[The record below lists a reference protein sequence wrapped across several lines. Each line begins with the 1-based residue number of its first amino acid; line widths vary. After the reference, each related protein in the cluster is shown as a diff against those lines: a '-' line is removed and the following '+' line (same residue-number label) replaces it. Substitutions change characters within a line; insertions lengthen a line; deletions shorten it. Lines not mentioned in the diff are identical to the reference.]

1 MNVYFNMNSKV
12 DRFKIKAILELQTR
26 FRYLKGVCDKLEK
39 DCQFIYRS
47 LFNIMTQVQM
57 NYDKGIISKGK
68 FGTLIEH
75 VESVLEEYKTLPL
88 PLTINRLLHNGKLGD
103 LMVKI
108 KLLEFQLIDLCKNC
122 GMNNCSDILRIM
134 IDQEWKQLVPDF
146 YRNLVYFYDK
156 CFISVRCNIINELES
171 SVDVAVPFVKKP
183 LNLYQISFTEKID
196 GADIYFPFK
205 NRLLYVSG
213 YFKKDPLNI
222 TRIGGT
228 LEAKYY
234 KTLSLAKYLHIPQS
248 FKERFLEQMS
258 LRDFLVHDERE
269 LVKII
274 NDNHEDFLHYKNK
287 PISLQVKEFVTAKCE
302 TQRKILTL
310 FLISDKD
317 DQIVAHIIYNMIS
330 NKSELMRPQPMA
342 EDIYKSLPWCVQKKF
357 KIAYRD
363 VEKRK
368 AELQNLDESN
378 IPYEQR
384 ITIMKAPDYIKGK
397 AMDKLKESKGSREA
411 SVKAQQYL
419 DTILKIPFG
428 IYQEEEIIQFLNKFS
443 KKLSDFIPNLLFEVR
458 RSEKIGES
466 DKKLFIEVLEQY
478 DPAQHD
484 TANNIDRFL
493 ERLEKVTVLVHENV
507 KEVSKIVRNS
517 SFCSVEEKGK
527 QLIKF
532 KHLKERGEEC
542 EYDVDEDGYEY
553 RYSDFEE
560 EEEYDEDDYDEEGID
575 EDAKELYDFMQKRKE
590 REERGERGERKE
602 RVEREDS
609 REREEWRGSRKSKV
623 LFKEVQLELFE
634 LEERILT
641 LVAEWLEYRR
651 EKRGYLQRVDDVLN
665 SCIHGQKD
673 AKKQI
678 QRLIAQWI
686 NGKTS
691 GAVFGFEGCPGV
703 GKTSMA
709 KRGLAKCLV
718 DKDGKERP
726 FVFIPLGG
734 STDGATLQGHSY
746 TYLGSTWGN
755 IVDGLIASKCMNPI
769 IFFDELDKVS
779 TTQHGKEIVGILDHL
794 TDATQNSEYTD
805 RYFAGI
811 KFDLSKSL
819 IIFTYNNRRNI
830 DPILL
835 DRITEVNFKTL
846 TKHDKMVI
854 NDKFMLPEILET
866 VGFKS
871 DDISF
876 EKDALE
882 YLIDSYTHEAGVR
895 KLKEKLIEIVR
906 ELNIKNMMEDDLVLP
921 YKIDKE
927 YIKELFSDKPKMKLD
942 KIHKKSCVGIVNGL
956 YASDSSVGGILP
968 IEAVKTPSDTKLKL
982 TLTGKLGEVM
992 TESISCAKT
1001 LALSLLPKEIYE
1013 KINNECK
1020 EHPFGIHINARD
1032 ASVDKEGPSAGS
1044 AITTALVS
1052 ILTGIKIRNDVALTG
1067 EINLYGT
1074 IHAIGGLEA
1083 KLEGARKSGVKLAL
1097 VPKENEDDY
1106 NKIKKRYDESGLEL
1120 IDVILVE
1127 TINDV
1132 IKYALVENDI
1142 EFRDIND

>member
-1 MNVYFNMNSKV
+1 MNNKI

-26 FRYLKGVCDKLEK
+26 FRYLKGVCNKLEA

-57 NYDKGIISKGK
+57 NYDKNIISKGK

-75 VESVLEEYKTLPL
+75 VESVIEEYKTLPL
-88 PLTINRLLHNGKLGD
+88 PLTINRLLGNGKLGD
-103 LMVKI
+103 LMVKV

-122 GMNNCSDILRIM
+122 GMNSCSDILRIM
-134 IDQEWKQLVPDF
+134 IDREWKSMVPDF
-146 YRNLVYFYDK
+146 YSNLVHFYDK
-156 CFISVRCNIINELES
+156 CFIAVKCNIMYDLNNKQNVS
-171 SVDVAVPFVKKP
+171 VPFVKKP

-205 NRLLYVSG
+205 DKLLYISG

-234 KTLSLAKYLHIPQS
+234 KTLSLAKYLHIPQH

-258 LRDFLVHDERE
+258 LRDFLVNDERE

-274 NDNHEDFLHYKNK
+274 SDNYDDFLNYKDK
-287 PISLQVKEFVTAKCE
+287 PISLQVKEFVTAKSE
-302 TQRKILTL
+302 IQRKILTL

-357 KIAYRD
+357 KMAYRD

-368 AELQNLDESN
+368 AELQNIDESD

-384 ITIMKAPDYIKGK
+384 ITIMKAPNYIKSK

-443 KKLSDFIPNLLFEVR
+443 KKLENTIPNLLFETKK
-458 RSEKIGES
+458 SDKIQNS
-466 DKKLFIEVLEQY
+466 DKKAFIEILEHY
-478 DPAQHD
+478 NPKIHD

-493 ERLEKVTVLVHENV
+493 EELEKITVSVHENINKV
-507 KEVSKIVRNS
+507 NKIVRTS
-517 SFCSVEEKGK
+517 SFCSVEDKDKQLTEFKQLKEKG
-527 QLIKF
+527 
-532 KHLKERGEEC
+532 EEYFYSNSDDQ
-542 EYDVDEDGYEY
+542 EEFDQEGYDQEGSSDQDGSDQDEDSLG
-553 RYSDFEE
+553 DDHEE
-560 EEEYDEDDYDEEGID
+560 KFSKEFYDYMKEKKRVEKDIFNKNIKTYKDED
-575 EDAKELYDFMQKRKE
+575 LH
-590 REERGERGERKE
+590 
-602 RVEREDS
+602 
-609 REREEWRGSRKSKV
+609 
-623 LFKEVQLELFE
+623 LFE
-634 LEERILT
+634 LEEKILT
-641 LVAEWLEYRR
+641 LVAEWLEYKR
-651 EKRGYLQRVDDVLN
+651 EKKAYLKKVDQVMN
-665 SCIHGQKD
+665 KCIHGQRD

-686 NGKTS
+686 NGKVT
-691 GAVFGFEGCPGV
+691 GGVFGFEGPPGV
-703 GKTSMA
+703 GKTSLA
-709 KRGLAKCLV
+709 KNGLAKCLV

-734 STDGATLQGHSY
+734 STDGSTLQGHSY

-779 TTQHGKEIVGILDHL
+779 GTQHGREIIGILDHL
-794 TDATQNSEYTD
+794 TDSTQNTEFTD

-811 KFDLSKSL
+811 KFDLSKCL
-819 IIFTYNNRRNI
+819 IIFTYNNRKNI

-835 DRITEVNFKTL
+835 DRITEVNYKSL
-846 TKHDKMVI
+846 TKHDKLVI
-854 NDKFMLPEILET
+854 NDKFMLPEILEM

-871 DDISF
+871 DDITF

-882 YLIDSYTHEAGVR
+882 YLIDTYTCEAGVR
-895 KLKEKLIEIVR
+895 KLKEKLIDIVR
-906 ELNIKNMMEDDLVLP
+906 ELNIKHMMNDDLVLP
-921 YKIDKE
+921 YKIDKT
-927 YIKELFSDKPKMKLD
+927 YIKELFNDKPKMRIS
-942 KIHKKSCVGIVNGL
+942 KIHKKACIGIVNGL
-956 YASDSSVGGILP
+956 YATDGGVGGILP
-968 IEAVKTPSDTKLKL
+968 IEAVKTPSDTKFKL
-982 TLTGKLGEVM
+982 ILTGKLGEMM
-992 TESISCAKT
+992 TESVSCAKT
-1001 LALSLLPKEIYE
+1001 LALSLLPKDIYE
-1013 KINNECK
+1013 KINEECK
-1020 EHPFGIHINARD
+1020 DHPFAIHINARD
-1032 ASVDKEGPSAGS
+1032 ASVGKEGPSAGIS
-1044 AITTALVS
+1044 ITTVLVS
-1052 ILTGIKIRNDVALTG
+1052 LFSGISIKNDIAMTG
-1067 EINLYGT
+1067 EIDLYGNV
-1074 IHAIGGLEA
+1074 HAIGGLEA
-1083 KLEGARKSGVKLAL
+1083 KLSGAKKAGVTLAL

-1106 NKIKKRYDESGLEL
+1106 NKIKKRYNETGLEL
-1120 IDVILVE
+1120 IDVVLVE

-1132 IKYALVENDI
+1132 IKYALVKNDVK
-1142 EFRDIND
+1142 FRDING

>member
-1 MNVYFNMNSKV
+1 MNSKV

-26 FRYLKGVCDKLEK
+26 FRYLKGVCEKLER

-88 PLTINRLLHNGKLGD
+88 PLTINRLLNNGKLGD

-122 GMNNCSDILRIM
+122 GMNSCSDILRIM
-134 IDQEWKQLVPDF
+134 IDQEWKTLVPDF
-146 YRNLVYFYDK
+146 YCNLVYFYDK
-156 CFISVRCNIINELES
+156 CFVAVRCNIINELDS
-171 SVDVAVPFVKKP
+171 TVDVAVPFVKKP

-213 YFKKDPLNI
+213 YFKKDPLNV

-234 KTLSLAKYLHIPQS
+234 KTLSLAKYLHIPQN

-274 NDNHEDFLHYKNK
+274 NDNYEDFLRYKDK

-302 TQRKILTL
+302 VQRKILTL

-330 NKSELMRPQPMA
+330 NKNELMRPQPMA

-428 IYQEEEIIQFLNKFS
+428 IYQEEEIIQFLNRFS
-443 KKLSDFIPNLLFEVR
+443 KKLTNIIPNLLFEI
-458 RSEKIGES
+458 KISKKIEEN
-466 DKKLFIEVLEQY
+466 DKKQFIEVLEQY
-478 DPAQHD
+478 DPEQHD

-493 ERLEKVTVLVHENV
+493 ERLERVTVSIHENV
-507 KEVSKIVRNS
+507 KKVSKIVKNA
-517 SFCSVEEKGK
+517 SFCSLEDKGK
-527 QLIKF
+527 QLTKF
-532 KHLKERGEEC
+532 KHLKERGEEY

-553 RYSDFEE
+553 RYSDCEE
-560 EEEYDEDDYDEEGID
+560 EEYYDEDDYDEEGID
-575 EDAKELYDFMQKRKE
+575 KNAKELFDFMKKRKRIGGIGIGVE
-590 REERGERGERKE
+590 ADYGSDNSKLFEEEH
-602 RVEREDS
+602 
-609 REREEWRGSRKSKV
+609 
-623 LFKEVQLELFE
+623 LELFE
-634 LEERILT
+634 LEEKILT

-651 EKRGYLQRVDDVLN
+651 EKRAYLQRVDDVMN
-665 SCIHGQKD
+665 NCIHGQND

-686 NGKTS
+686 NGKVT
-691 GAVFGFEGCPGV
+691 GGVFGFEGPPGV
-703 GKTSMA
+703 GKTSLA

-779 TTQHGKEIVGILDHL
+779 STQHGREIIGILDHM
-794 TDATQNSEYTD
+794 TDATQNSEFTD

-811 KFDLSKSL
+811 KFDLSKCL
-819 IIFTYNNRRNI
+819 IIFTYNHRKNI

-835 DRITEVNFKTL
+835 DRITEVNYKAL
-846 TKHDKMVI
+846 TKHDKLVI
-854 NDKFMLPEILET
+854 NDKFMLPEILEM
-866 VGFKS
+866 VGFKG
-871 DDISF
+871 DDITF

-882 YLIDSYTHEAGVR
+882 YLIDTYTCEAGVR
-895 KLKEKLIEIVR
+895 KLKEKLVDIVR
-906 ELNIKNMMEDDLVLP
+906 ELNIRNMMTEDLSLP
-921 YKIDKE
+921 YKINKE
-927 YIKELFSDKPKMKLD
+927 YIKELFNDKPKMKMS
-942 KIHKKSCVGIVNGL
+942 KIHKKPCVGIVNGL
-956 YASDSSVGGILP
+956 YATDSGIGGILP
-968 IEAVKTPSDTKLKL
+968 IEAVKTPSDSKFKL
-982 TLTGKLGEVM
+982 TLTGSLGKVM
-992 TESISCAKT
+992 TESVSCAKT

-1013 KINNECK
+1013 KINEECK
-1020 EHPFGIHINARD
+1020 DHPFGIHINGTG
-1032 ASVDKEGPSAGS
+1032 ASTPKEGPSAGS
-1044 AITTALVS
+1044 AITLVMVS
-1052 ILTGIKIRNDVALTG
+1052 LFTRIPIKNDIAMTG
-1067 EINLYGT
+1067 EVDLFGNV
-1074 IHAIGGLEA
+1074 HAIGGLDA
-1083 KLEGARKSGVKLAL
+1083 KLEGARKAGCTLAL
-1097 VPKENEDDY
+1097 IPKDNEDDY
-1106 NKIKKRYDESGLEL
+1106 NKIKKRYDETELKL

-1142 EFRDIND
+1142 RFRDINA